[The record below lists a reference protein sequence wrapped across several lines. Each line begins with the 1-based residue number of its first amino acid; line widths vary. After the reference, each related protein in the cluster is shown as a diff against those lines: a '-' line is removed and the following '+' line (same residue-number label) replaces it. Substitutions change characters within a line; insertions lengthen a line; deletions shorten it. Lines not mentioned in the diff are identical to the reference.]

1 MPTVTYIGSRVYRK
15 KPDGTGEL
23 WPRGEPVE
31 VSQAYLD
38 EHRVAICTNPTAFL
52 VEGDEGVTVDEGSD
66 GLPDAGWTKKD
77 ITAWLVERGQTVGG
91 YATKSKLLS
100 TVEEVLNPTPAPAP
114 EPEPEAAP
122 TPEVEEA
129 SEELTTE
136 SE

>member
-77 ITAWLVERGQTVGG
+77 ITAWLVEHGQTVSG
-91 YATKSKLLS
+91 YATKSKLLDA
-100 TVEEVLNPTPAPAP
+100 VEGVLNPAPAP
-114 EPEPEAAP
+114 APEPEAAP

-129 SEELTTE
+129 SEESTTE

>member
-100 TVEEVLNPTPAPAP
+100 TVEEVLNPAPAP
-114 EPEPEAAP
+114 EAEV
-122 TPEVEEA
+122 EVEEA
-129 SEELTTE
+129 PEEPETE
-136 SE
+136 EGVEA

>member
-1 MPTVTYIGSRVYRK
+1 LPTVTYIGSRVYRK

-91 YATKSKLLS
+91 YATKSKLLDA
-100 TVEEVLNPTPAPAP
+100 VEGVLNPAPA
-114 EPEPEAAP
+114 PEPEAAP

-129 SEELTTE
+129 SEESITE
-136 SE
+136 SD

>member
-38 EHRVAICTNPTAFL
+38 EHRVAICTNWNAFL

-91 YATKSKLLS
+91 YATKSTLLDA
-100 TVEEVLNPTPAPAP
+100 VESVLNPAPAP
-114 EPEPEAAP
+114 EPEA
-122 TPEVEEA
+122 EVEEA
-129 SEELTTE
+129 PEEPETE
-136 SE
+136 EGVEA

>member
-31 VSQAYLD
+31 VSQAYL
-38 EHRVAICTNPTAFL
+38 EKHRVAICTNPTAFL

-91 YATKSKLLS
+91 YATKSKLLDA
-100 TVEEVLNPTPAPAP
+100 VEGVLNPAPAP
-114 EPEPEAAP
+114 APEPEAAP

-129 SEELTTE
+129 SEESTTE
-136 SE
+136 SD

>member
-91 YATKSKLLS
+91 YATKSKLLDA
-100 TVEEVLNPTPAPAP
+100 VEGVLNPAPA
-114 EPEPEAAP
+114 PEPEAAP

-129 SEELTTE
+129 SEESITE

>member
-91 YATKSKLLS
+91 YATKSKLLDA
-100 TVEEVLNPTPAPAP
+100 VEGVLNPAPA
-114 EPEPEAAP
+114 PEPEAAP

-129 SEELTTE
+129 SEESTTE
-136 SE
+136 SD

>member
-91 YATKSKLLS
+91 YATKSKLLDV
-100 TVEEVLNPTPAPAP
+100 VEGVLNPAPAP
-114 EPEPEAAP
+114 EPEV
-122 TPEVEEA
+122 EVEEA
-129 SEELTTE
+129 PEEPETE
-136 SE
+136 EGVEA

>member
-1 MPTVTYIGSRVYRK
+1 MPTVTYIGSKVYRK

-91 YATKSKLLS
+91 YATKSKLLDA
-100 TVEEVLNPTPAPAP
+100 VEGVLNPAPAL
-114 EPEPEAAP
+114 EPEA
-122 TPEVEEA
+122 EVEEA
-129 SEELTTE
+129 PEEPETE
-136 SE
+136 EGVEA

>member
-1 MPTVTYIGSRVYRK
+1 VPTVTYIGSRVYRK

-91 YATKSKLLS
+91 YATKSKLLDA
-100 TVEEVLNPTPAPAP
+100 VEGVLNPAPAP
-114 EPEPEAAP
+114 EPEA
-122 TPEVEEA
+122 EVEEA
-129 SEELTTE
+129 PEEPETE
-136 SE
+136 EGVEA

>member
-31 VSQAYLD
+31 VPQAYLD
-38 EHRVAICTNPTAFL
+38 KHRTAICTNPTAFL
-52 VEGDEGVTVDEGSD
+52 VEGDESVTVDEGSD

-91 YATKSKLLS
+91 YTTKSKLLVA
-100 TVEEVLNPTPAPAP
+100 VESVLNPAPAP
-114 EPEPEAAP
+114 EPEAAP
-122 TPEVEEA
+122 IPEVEEA
-129 SEELTTE
+129 SEKLTTE

>member
-1 MPTVTYIGSRVYRK
+1 M
-15 KPDGTGEL
+15 
-23 WPRGEPVE
+23 
-31 VSQAYLD
+31 
-38 EHRVAICTNPTAFL
+38 
-52 VEGDEGVTVDEGSD
+52 DEGSD

-100 TVEEVLNPTPAPAP
+100 TVEEVLNPAPA
-114 EPEPEAAP
+114 PEPEAAP

>member
-38 EHRVAICTNPTAFL
+38 KHRTAICTNPTAFL
-52 VEGDEGVTVDEGSD
+52 VEGDEGVTVDAGSD
-66 GLPDAGWTKKD
+66 GIPDEGWTKKD
-77 ITAWLVERGQTVGG
+77 ITAWLEERGHEVGG
-91 YATKSKLLS
+91 YTTKSKLLA
-100 TVEEVLNPTPAPAP
+100 TVAEVLAPAP
-114 EPEPEAAP
+114 EPI
-122 TPEVEEA
+122 PEVVEA
-129 SEELTTE
+129 SEETPTQE

>member
-91 YATKSKLLS
+91 YATKSKLLDA
-100 TVEEVLNPTPAPAP
+100 VEGVLNPAPAP
-114 EPEPEAAP
+114 EPEA
-122 TPEVEEA
+122 EVEEA
-129 SEELTTE
+129 PEEPETE
-136 SE
+136 EGVEA

>member
-1 MPTVTYIGSRVYRK
+1 MPTVTYIVSRVYRK
-15 KPDGTGEL
+15 KHDGTGVL

-91 YATKSKLLS
+91 YATKSKLLAAG
-100 TVEEVLNPTPAPAP
+100 EGVLNPAPA
-114 EPEPEAAP
+114 PEPEAAP

>member
-77 ITAWLVERGQTVGG
+77 ITAWLVERGHTVGG
-91 YATKSKLLS
+91 YATKSKLLDA
-100 TVEEVLNPTPAPAP
+100 VEGVLNPAPA
-114 EPEPEAAP
+114 PEPEAAP

-129 SEELTTE
+129 SEESITE

>member
-23 WPRGEPVE
+23 WPRNEPVE

-91 YATKSKLLS
+91 YATKSKLLDA
-100 TVEEVLNPTPAPAP
+100 VEGVLNPAPA
-114 EPEPEAAP
+114 PEPEAAP

-129 SEELTTE
+129 SEESITE

>member
-15 KPDGTGEL
+15 KPEGTGEL

-100 TVEEVLNPTPAPAP
+100 TVEEVLNPAPAP
-114 EPEPEAAP
+114 EAEV
-122 TPEVEEA
+122 EVEEVP
-129 SEELTTE
+129 EEPATE
-136 SE
+136 EGVEA

>member
-38 EHRVAICTNPTAFL
+38 KHRVAICTNPTAFL

-77 ITAWLVERGQTVGG
+77 ITAWLVERGHTVGG
-91 YATKSKLLS
+91 YATKSKLLDA
-100 TVEEVLNPTPAPAP
+100 VEGVLNPAPAP
-114 EPEPEAAP
+114 EPEATP

-129 SEELTTE
+129 SEESITE
-136 SE
+136 SD

>member
-91 YATKSKLLS
+91 YATKSKLLDA
-100 TVEEVLNPTPAPAP
+100 VEGVLNPAPA
-114 EPEPEAAP
+114 PEPEAAP

-129 SEELTTE
+129 SEESITE
-136 SE
+136 SD

>member
-1 MPTVTYIGSRVYRK
+1 VPTVTYIGSRVYRK

-31 VSQAYLD
+31 VSQAYL
-38 EHRVAICTNPTAFL
+38 EKHRVAICTNPTAFL

-91 YATKSKLLS
+91 YATKSKLLDA
-100 TVEEVLNPTPAPAP
+100 VEGVLNPAPAP
-114 EPEPEAAP
+114 APEPEAAP

-129 SEELTTE
+129 SEESTTE
-136 SE
+136 SD